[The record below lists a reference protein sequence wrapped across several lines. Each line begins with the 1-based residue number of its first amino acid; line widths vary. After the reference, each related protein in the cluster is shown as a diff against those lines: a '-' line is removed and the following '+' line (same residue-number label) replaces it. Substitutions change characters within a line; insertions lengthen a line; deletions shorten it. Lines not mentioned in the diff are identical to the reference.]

1 MRVYAGDAVVP
12 VQVRPQG
19 PVLGHQDEAVKLC
32 LQGEPGVQPGL
43 VSVHGD
49 QPHLV
54 PGLHLVHRDLVQ
66 QLCAAET
73 RPKLDNVVFAQQ
85 GGRNKQSAETKHS
98 SQFLFYPRIADKD

>member
-1 MRVYAGDAVVP
+1 MSVYAGDAPAVLP
-12 VQVRPQG
+12 LQVWPQG
-19 PVLGHQDEAVKLC
+19 PVLGHQDKAVKLG

-43 VSVHGD
+43 VSVHSE

-54 PGLHLVHRDLVQ
+54 PNLHLVHRDLVQ

-85 GGRNKQSAETKHS
+85 GGRNKQSAETK
-98 SQFLFYPRIADKD
+98 QL